1 MLVGERIRN
10 TREDMD
16 MLQQELADAVK
27 INVSVLSRIEKGAR
41 QIRDDELVKI
51 ADKLHVTTDYLLGR
65 TDDARPLKDL
75 LVPPAAPAST
85 PALTPQEQDL
95 LRKYRTL
102 TPASRDAVNA
112 VVDTYYSRDKPKTED
127 AAT

>member
-1 MLVGERIRN
+1 MNRIKELRV
-10 TREDMD
+10 TKG
-16 MLQQELADAVK
+16 LTQEELGNILNVQKAAISKYENGRAEPSVDILRK
-27 INVSVLSRIEKGAR
+27 MTSFFNVSS
-41 QIRDDELVKI
+41 
-51 ADKLHVTTDYLLGR
+51 DYLLGISE
-65 TDDARPLKDL
+65 
-75 LVPPAAPAST
+75 LVQPPAAPPLS
-85 PALTPQEQDL
+85 PQEQDL

>member
-1 MLVGERIRN
+1 MLTGERIRN

-16 MLQQELADAVK
+16 ILQQELADAIK
-27 INVSVLSRIEKGAR
+27 INVSVLSRIEKGTR

-65 TDDARPLKDL
+65 TDDARPLEAL
-75 LVPPAAPAST
+75 FAPPAVPAAT
-85 PALTPQEQDL
+85 PSLTPQEQDL

-112 VVDTYYSRDKPKTED
+112 VIDTYYSRDKPKAED
-127 AAT
+127 EAT

>member
-85 PALTPQEQDL
+85 PPLTPQEQDL
-95 LRKYRTL
+95 LRKYRAL
-102 TPASRDAVNA
+102 TTDHQGAVDNQLDYFYA
-112 VVDTYYSRDKPKTED
+112 QDKPKAED
-127 AAT
+127 EAT